1 MKIGIIGTGMLG
13 EAVALNLLN
22 LGFDVSVYNRTKEKA
37 AEVEKNGA
45 TVMDSPKAVADNS
58 ELIIIIVKDASA
70 VKEVSFGKNGIIESK
85 NKKLIVA
92 DMSTI
97 EPSES
102 REIADKFEQKQI
114 QKLEIPV
121 MGGPNVA
128 ITGKLVMM
136 ASGPKNSFEQCKTIF
151 EKIANKVFFLGTQG
165 TANSIKLAMNLQ
177 ITMLADMSTIEPSES
192 REIADKFEQKQIQK
206 LEIPV
211 MGGPNVAITGKLVM
225 MASGPKN
232 SFEQCKTIFEKI
244 ANKVFFLG
252 TQGTANSIKLAMNL
266 QITMLA
272 LSLSEGITLV
282 EKSEVDPKI
291 FLEVLNSTY
300 FKTGM
305 SENKAFKMID
315 GDYDA
320 TFTLSNLK
328 KDISTMISTS
338 KKLGIELPMIMKAEK
353 IYENAIKEGLGNN
366 DYTGIIEYIKK
377 INKA

>member
-13 EAVALNLLN
+13 EAVAQNLLN
-22 LGFDVSVYNRTKEKA
+22 LGFDVSVYNRTKEKVTK
-37 AEVEKNGA
+37 VEKNGA
-45 TVMDSPKAVADNS
+45 TVMNSPKAVADNS

-70 VKEVSFGKNGIIESK
+70 VKEVSFGKNGIIESE

-136 ASGPKNSFEQCKTIF
+136 ASGPKNSFEQCKSIF
-151 EKIANKVFFLGTQG
+151 EKIANKVFFLG
-165 TANSIKLAMNLQ
+165 
-177 ITMLADMSTIEPSES
+177 E
-192 REIADKFEQKQIQK
+192 
-206 LEIPV
+206 
-211 MGGPNVAITGKLVM
+211 
-225 MASGPKN
+225 
-232 SFEQCKTIFEKI
+232 
-244 ANKVFFLG
+244 
-252 TQGTANSIKLAMNL
+252 QGTANSIKLAMNL

-282 EKSEVDPKI
+282 EKSKVDPKI

-305 SENKAFKMID
+305 SENKAFKMIE
-315 GDYDA
+315 GNYDA

-328 KDISTMISTS
+328 KDITTMINTS
-338 KKLGIELPMIMKAEK
+338 RKLGVDLPMIVKAEEVYK
-353 IYENAIKEGLGNN
+353 NAIKEGFGDY
-366 DYTGIIEYIKK
+366 DYTGIIQYIKK
-377 INKA
+377 INSSQN